1 MIDRINYT
9 HLDNA
14 KNAFIQASRSTL
26 DFAKEFGFCP
36 DSTLGASSNVFQLD
50 LKPFLSALT
59 SRAVSSQGVHQSG
72 SVIGHGASPD
82 SLSITLIPE
91 GLGTADDARP
101 DDLSSDELVGFWHEI
116 GIKTV
121 AVMTN
126 DAASSGMQSILI
138 SLYLPS
144 SQPEIVFSKE
154 FMTGFLGGFVDGCRI
169 VKCVYFS
176 GETPQLKTKIYPGQ
190 LDIAGAVFGLVPAGL
205 APIKSSELKVGDYI
219 VMVESSGPH
228 ENGYTSLRDLAT
240 RLPNGYRTKLP
251 SGTEYWSALN
261 RGSILYTPLIQ
272 AILKHGIMPTSI
284 EPISG
289 HGWQKLMR
297 NRENFGYVIEQM
309 LPVPELFGFVQEQ
322 SGLSVKEMIST
333 FNYGAGYTIFARTK
347 ADADAIVKIAA
358 DMPEQN
364 GRKGLR
370 AVVAGQVVDG
380 KGERYV
386 EVKPLGV
393 RLGGDGF
400 TLKK

>member
-1 MIDRINYT
+1 MICYTAPVIDRINYT

-14 KNAFIQASRSTL
+14 KNAFIEASRSTL
-26 DFAKEFGFCP
+26 DFASEFGFCP

-50 LKPFLSALT
+50 LKSFIK
-59 SRAVSSQGVHQSG
+59 SG
-72 SVIGHGASPD
+72 AD

-101 DDLSSDELVGFWHEI
+101 TDLTSDELVEFWHNI

-126 DAASSGMQSILI
+126 DAASSGMQSVLI

-144 SQPEIVFSKE
+144 SQPEVVFSKE
-154 FMTGFLGGFVDGCRI
+154 FMQGFLGGFVSGCKT

-190 LDIAGAVFGLVPAGL
+190 LDIAGAVFGLIPAGL
-205 APIKSSELKVGDYI
+205 SPIKSTELKAGDYI

-228 ENGYTSLRDLAT
+228 ENGYTSLRDLAS
-240 RLPNGYRTKLP
+240 RLPQGYRTKLP
-251 SGTEYWSALN
+251 SGKEYWQALN
-261 RGSILYTPLIQ
+261 AGSVLYTPLIQ
-272 AILKHGIMPTSI
+272 AVLKAGIMPTSV

-297 NRENFGYVIEQM
+297 NRENFGYVIENM
-309 LPVPELFGFVQEQ
+309 LPVPEIFTFVQEH
-322 SGLSVKEMIST
+322 SGLTAQEMIST
-333 FNYGAGYTIFARTK
+333 FNYGAGYTIFTRTREE
-347 ADADAIVKIAA
+347 AESVVKIAA
-358 DMPEQN
+358 AMRGEGAEN
-364 GRKGLR
+364 GLK

-380 KGERYV
+380 KGQRYV

-393 RLGGDGF
+393 RLGGEGF

>member
-9 HLDNA
+9 PLDNA
-14 KNAFIQASRSTL
+14 KNAFINASRSTL
-26 DFAKEFGFCP
+26 DFAKDFGFCP

-50 LKPFLSALT
+50 LKPFLKM
-59 SRAVSSQGVHQSG
+59 SQAGQSG
-72 SVIGHGASPD
+72 GD
-82 SLSITLIPE
+82 SLSISLIPE

-101 DDLSSDELVGFWHEI
+101 TDLSNDELVEFWHNI

-144 SQPEIVFSKE
+144 SEPEIVFSKE
-154 FMTGFLGGFVDGCRI
+154 FMTGFLGGFVAGCKT
-169 VKCVYFS
+169 VQCVYFS

-205 APIKSSELKVGDYI
+205 NPIKSTELKAEDYI

-228 ENGYTSLRDLAT
+228 ENGYTSLRDLAS
-240 RLPNGYRTKLP
+240 RLPQGYRTKLP
-251 SGTEYWSALN
+251 SGQEYWQALN
-261 RGSILYTPLIQ
+261 AGSILYTPLIQ
-272 AILKHGIMPTSI
+272 AVLKAGIMPTSV

-297 NRENFGYVIEQM
+297 NRENFGYVIDQM
-309 LPVPELFGFVQEQ
+309 LPVPEIFTFVQEQ
-322 SGLSVKEMIST
+322 SKLSAQEMIST
-333 FNYGAGYTIFARTK
+333 FNYGAGYTIFTRTKEDAQKVVELART
-347 ADADAIVKIAA
+347 VKV
-358 DMPEQN
+358 PGREN
-364 GRKGLR
+364 GLN

-386 EVKPLGV
+386 EVKPLNV
-393 RLGGDGF
+393 RLGGEGF

>member
-1 MIDRINYT
+1 MICYTALVIDRINYT
-9 HLDNA
+9 PLDNA
-14 KNAFIQASRSTL
+14 KNAFISASRSTL

-50 LKPFLSALT
+50 LKSFIKT
-59 SRAVSSQGVHQSG
+59 
-72 SVIGHGASPD
+72 GAD

-101 DDLSSDELVGFWHEI
+101 EDLTSDELIEFWHNI

-144 SQPEIVFSKE
+144 SQPEVVFSKE
-154 FMTGFLGGFVDGCRI
+154 FMTGFLGGFVSGCKI

-190 LDIAGAVFGLVPAGL
+190 IDIAGAVFGLVPAGL
-205 APIKSSELKVGDYI
+205 NPIKSTELQAGDYI

-240 RLPNGYRTKLP
+240 RLPQGYRTKLP
-251 SGTEYWSALN
+251 SGKEYWQALN
-261 RGSILYTPLIQ
+261 AGSILYTPLIQ
-272 AILKHGIMPTSI
+272 AVLKAGIMPTSV

-297 NRENFGYVIEQM
+297 NRENFGYVIDQM
-309 LPVPELFGFVQEQ
+309 LPVPEIFTFVQEQ
-322 SGLSVKEMIST
+322 SGLSAQEMIST
-333 FNYGAGYTIFARTK
+333 FNYGAGYTIFTRTK
-347 ADADAIVKIAA
+347 DEAENVVKIAA
-358 DMPEQN
+358 EN
-364 GRKGLR
+364 GLK

-393 RLGGDGF
+393 RLGGEGF